1 MYYYY
6 IDDEEITR
14 VTTSGDFLQ
23 AFGWSQKC
31 DCRCDVP
38 CCLEKK
44 RVEISYVGLV
54 HTALPTNTNFQ
65 LTFLLIRLLEALFE
79 DLPV

>member
-1 MYYYY
+1 MMKKLQELQPVETFFKHL
-6 IDDEEITR
+6 DGAR
-14 VTTSGDFLQ
+14 NVTVDI
-23 AFGWSQKC
+23 KC
-31 DCRCDVP
+31 YVL